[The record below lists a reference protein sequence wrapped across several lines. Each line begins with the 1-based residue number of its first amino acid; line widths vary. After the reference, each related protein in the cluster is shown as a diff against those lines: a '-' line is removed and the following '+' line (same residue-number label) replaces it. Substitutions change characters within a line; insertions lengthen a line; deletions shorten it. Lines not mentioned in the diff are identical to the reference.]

1 MRSGF
6 SFLFSV
12 IKTSL
17 QNNPEFHSES
27 YFVSSALNF
36 SKLAGFSDGKT

>member
-6 SFLFSV
+6 FFLFAA
-12 IKTSL
+12 IKISHL
-17 QNNPEFHSES
+17 KNPEFHSES